1 MTTGQGRAEGAGA
14 KGQRFQLPIRLLPR
28 RGHQVLQI
36 AGFGFFL
43 GFAIFWMAG
52 AAGVLNMDEGTLHIP
67 PPGGWAANSFALFG
81 LPFAAGG
88 LYGIAVAVLKMLP
101 GSPCY
106 HLEINAEGLVI
117 RSLFKQRRYAW
128 RALPAFE
135 MLEQRRKTKSGTRTS
150 WYTIAMAG
158 AALEPGMD
166 ADATHQREVL
176 RIDADEYGAKNG
188 EQDAA
193 DLTAWLNNLRQSA
206 QDKRLDP
213 TEMVEVPAGFS
224 ANAVSAQ
231 PRLGAAKRTPTI
243 VRN

>member
-1 MTTGQGRAEGAGA
+1 MD
-14 KGQRFQLPIRLLPR
+14 QRLQLPIRLLPR

-52 AAGVLNMDEGTLHIP
+52 AAGILDMNEGTLHIP

-88 LYGIAVAVLKMLP
+88 LCGIAVAVLKMLP

-106 HLEINAEGLVI
+106 HLEINGEGLLI

-128 RALPAFE
+128 RELPAFE
-135 MLEQRRKTKSGTRTS
+135 TLEQRRRTKSGTRTS
-150 WYTIAMAG
+150 WYTIAMEG
-158 AALEPGMD
+158 APLESGME
-166 ADATHQREVL
+166 ADASHQREVL

-193 DLTAWLNNLRQSA
+193 DLTAWLNNLRQIA
-206 QDKRLDP
+206 QDKRLSP
-213 TEMVEVPAGFS
+213 NEMVEVPAGFG

-231 PRLGAAKRTPTI
+231 PRLGTTRRTPTI